1 MKMYLMTFDKACET
15 FACELYGKKHPTEID
30 FSERYVFG
38 LGKDSIPWGENV
50 EVDIETLN
58 NSSYLSTYELNG
70 YYVPTCMFKVD
81 DANLDKEPSANDILR
96 YGTILTDDELF
107 DRCDD
112 MAAEVRIRLFSYENT
127 IYYIK
132 MINGEV
138 EEFKKVGTD
147 EH

>member
-1 MKMYLMTFDKACET
+1 M
-15 FACELYGKKHPTEID
+15 
-30 FSERYVFG
+30 
-38 LGKDSIPWGENV
+38 
-50 EVDIETLN
+50 
-58 NSSYLSTYELNG
+58 
-70 YYVPTCMFKVD
+70 KVD
-81 DANLDKEPSANDILR
+81 DVLR

-107 DRCDD
+107 NRCDD

>member
-1 MKMYLMTFDKACET
+1 M
-15 FACELYGKKHPTEID
+15 
-30 FSERYVFG
+30 
-38 LGKDSIPWGENV
+38 
-50 EVDIETLN
+50 
-58 NSSYLSTYELNG
+58 
-70 YYVPTCMFKVD
+70 KVD
-81 DANLDKEPSANDILR
+81 DVLR

-112 MAAEVRIRLFSYENT
+112 MEAEVRIRLFSYESV
-127 IYYIK
+127 IYYVK

>member
-1 MKMYLMTFDKACET
+1 MKMCLMTFDEAREV
-15 FACELYGKKHPTEID
+15 YGREYPTEID
-30 FSERYVFG
+30 FFDGYIFG
-38 LGKDSIPWGENV
+38 LRKDSIPWGENV
-50 EVDIETLN
+50 EVDIETLDSSN
-58 NSSYLSTYELNG
+58 NLSTYELNG
-70 YYVPTCMFKVD
+70 FFVPTCMFKID
-81 DANLDKEPSANDILR
+81 DTNLDKKPFANDVLR

-112 MAAEVRIRLFSYENT
+112 MAAEVRIRLFSYENV

-132 MINGEV
+132 MINDEV